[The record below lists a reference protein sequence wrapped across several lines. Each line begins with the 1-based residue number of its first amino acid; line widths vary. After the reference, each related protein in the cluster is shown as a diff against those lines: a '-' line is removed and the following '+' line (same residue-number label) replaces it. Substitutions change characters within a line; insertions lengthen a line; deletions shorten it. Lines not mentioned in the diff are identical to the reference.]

1 MHLVLKQPLH
11 NHVLPAYVSKFNN
24 FQCLHTV
31 AFFLAV
37 LSFVYT
43 SQATD
48 HGPELIKYPLI
59 VLCKLK
65 IHRTRNPSI
74 NLSASLFPL
83 SIQKSSMC
91 PPVNGDSLKKTEI
104 DYSYKREEVS
114 SFWYS

>member
-11 NHVLPAYVSKFNN
+11 NHVLPAYVRKFNN

-65 IHRTRNPSI
+65 IHLT
-74 NLSASLFPL
+74 F
-83 SIQKSSMC
+83 
-91 PPVNGDSLKKTEI
+91 
-104 DYSYKREEVS
+104 
-114 SFWYS
+114 